1 MTSHHRSTIL
11 EKISDI
17 SRSRTVNR
25 AATGIALILIW
36 LPLLVPCI
44 LSAIFFCVNGKFMLD
59 ILMPGELF
67 LLTLIGSSIMIWIS
81 RKSGI
86 FKDLLFSYILMI
98 GFLVLSQLVAVYTGI
113 SHGEDDVKVQ
123 SFMLVLILYSTF
135 VAFQIVFGYKS
146 FMYAVKN
153 QKN

>member
-1 MTSHHRSTIL
+1 MTSHKSIVV
-11 EKISDI
+11 EKISDVFK
-17 SRSRTVNR
+17 SRAVSRAV
-25 AATGIALILIW
+25 TGIALILIW
-36 LPLLVPCI
+36 FPLVVPCI
-44 LSAIFFCVNGKFMLD
+44 LSALYFFVNGKFMLD

-113 SHGEDDVKVQ
+113 SHGEDDVRVR

-146 FMYAVKN
+146 VIYAVKN